1 MNPTLPGRRLRRL
14 VARAFRAPTI
24 RRVVFGIPE
33 TPAVSEA
40 ACALGL
46 AGLEVTF
53 AESAEEARRLAI
65 GHSETA
71 VVVPL
76 AKESEGGLLAT
87 AKLVNALPA
96 AKVVLVAPQQD
107 DRVALFAD
115 FIDAKVAWLTS
126 GPSGLIAA
134 IME

>member
-1 MNPTLPGRRLRRL
+1 MSRTLPGRRLRQF
-14 VARAFRAPTI
+14 VASAFRSPTI

-33 TPAVSEA
+33 TAAVSEA

-46 AGLEVTF
+46 SGLEVTF

-65 GHSETA
+65 GHPETA

-76 AKESEGGLLAT
+76 AAESEGGLLAT

-96 AKVVLVAPQQD
+96 AKVVILAPQKD
-107 DRVALFAD
+107 RRVALFAD
-115 FIDAKVAWLTS
+115 FIDAKVAWKTS